1 MTVTDTVGRVQ
12 DVAAMEQAEDIRASE
27 EVGIFGL
34 LREKKYIKSKHLK
47 SLGHHRLLPFTE
59 PYQVAAHKLNLPWT
73 RTNKAVM
80 VQTAG
85 CSLDCDYCFVGDEV
99 VVEAT
104 TQELYEDYWFNYCR
118 NAENP
123 SPIFRIS
130 GGEPFL
136 QQEFVSDLV
145 RVMLYKR
152 PTSEIM
158 MCVRGDSGLYVW
170 VNTNLTHEPREKL
183 LNSLTSEKVG
193 VVGSWKPVSAPEKFD
208 TQLSVASRM
217 LDAGVDLYF
226 LYPCPLDN
234 EEKSMLLSEGW
245 DNHWQNLM
253 LKWASEFLSHIH
265 CATKSLGTFYTTRL
279 NPITINY
286 HYDTIGGSEI
296 FSIASGIKRDFMVS
310 LLEKF
315 VRRELGEEYWW
326 MPDHMIDVRTG
337 VLCS

>member
-1 MTVTDTVGRVQ
+1 MSIADTVGRVQ
-12 DVAAMEQAEDIRASE
+12 DVAAMEQAEDIKASE

-59 PYQVAAHKLNLPWT
+59 PYQVAAHKLNLSWT

-85 CSLDCDYCFVGDEV
+85 CALDCSYCYVGDEV

-104 TQELYEDYWFNYCR
+104 TQELYEDYWRNYCLK
-118 NAENP
+118 AENP

-136 QQEFVSDLV
+136 QQNFVADLV
-145 RVMLYKR
+145 RLMRYKR
-152 PTSEIM
+152 PPYGL
-158 MCVRGDSGLYVW
+158 VGDSGLYVW
-170 VNTNLTHEPREKL
+170 VNTNLTHEPGEKL
-183 LNSLTSEKVG
+183 LNSLHGERVG

-226 LYPCPLDN
+226 YWPCALD
-234 EEKSMLLSEGW
+234 EEDKELLLNGEW
-245 DNHWQNLM
+245 D
-253 LKWASEFLSHIH
+253 ASWVDICLRWSADFLSHLH
-265 CATKSLGTFYTTRL
+265 TATRHLGDYYAARLQPTT
-279 NPITINY
+279 IQY
-286 HYDTIGGSEI
+286 HYGAVGGLEV
-296 FSIASGIKRDFMVS
+296 FSTASAIKRDFMLR

-315 VRRELGEEYWW
+315 IRTEIGEEYWW
-326 MPDHMIDVRTG
+326 LADYMIDVRTG
-337 VLCS
+337 VLCG

>member
-47 SLGHHRLLPFTE
+47 DLGHHRLLPFTE
-59 PYQVAAHKLNLPWT
+59 PYQVAAHKLDLPWT

-85 CSLDCDYCFVGDEV
+85 CGLACDYCFVGDEV

-152 PTSEIM
+152 PTSGIR
-158 MCVRGDSGLYVW
+158 MCLRRDSGLYVW
-170 VNTNLTHEPREKL
+170 VNTNLTHEPNDGL

-226 LYPCPLDN
+226 YYPCALD
-234 EEKSMLLSEGW
+234 EEDKELLLDGQW
-245 DNHWQNLM
+245 DSSWVDIVLR
-253 LKWASEFLSHIH
+253 WSAEFLSHIH
-265 CATKSLGTFYTTRL
+265 AATKHLGDYYAARLQPTT
-279 NPITINY
+279 IQY
-286 HYDTIGGSEI
+286 HYETVGWLEI

-326 MPDHMIDVRTG
+326 MPDHMINIREG
-337 VLCS
+337 VGQ